1 MILLRCM
8 TPWYFCSDLTGEEW
22 KGRGVDEKTRNLRYD
37 TIFSCEKYCFGGGEN
52 CGVGYVLR
60 LQLFVVWK

>member
-1 MILLRCM
+1 M
-8 TPWYFCSDLTGEEW
+8 TPWYFCSDSTGEEW
-22 KGRGVDEKTRNLRYD
+22 EGRGVVEKTHNLRYD
-37 TIFSCEKYCFGGGEN
+37 TIFSCEKDCFGGEEN